1 MADGDMDEIG
11 ARWGTDREG
20 AYRLT
25 SSSTPL
31 RRPAEPAEIAA
42 VIAFL
47 AGPEAS
53 YVNGATIP
61 LDGGASVVDGT
72 SVPYHA
78 GPAVPSSP

>member
-1 MADGDMDEIG
+1 MADGDMDEIA
-11 ARWGTDREG
+11 ARSGTDRDG

-31 RRPAEPAEIAA
+31 RRPAEADEVAA

-53 YVNGATIP
+53 YVNGAT
-61 LDGGASVVDGT
+61 LAVDGGASIVDGT

-78 GPAVPSSP
+78 AP